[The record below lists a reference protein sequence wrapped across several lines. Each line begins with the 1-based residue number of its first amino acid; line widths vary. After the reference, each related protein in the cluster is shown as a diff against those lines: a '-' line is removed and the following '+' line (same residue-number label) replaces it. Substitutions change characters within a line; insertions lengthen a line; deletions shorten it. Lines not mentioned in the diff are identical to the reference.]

1 MKMICVGRNYRAH
14 AAELGNE
21 VPSEPLFFLK
31 PDSALLL
38 HRHPFYIPDF
48 TQSVH
53 YEAEVVVR
61 ISRLGKA
68 IAPAHAL
75 RYCDAVTLGIDFTAR
90 DVQDRCKAAGNPW
103 EPAKAFDGSAVVSRE
118 WIPIVELPGGLS
130 DLHFSLEKNGKVVQR
145 GHTADWIFSIE
156 QVIAHVSRYMTLKVG
171 DLIFTGTPAGVGPV
185 QEGDVLSGYIG
196 ERRMFEV
203 HVA

>member
-1 MKMICVGRNYRAH
+1 MKMICIGRNYRAH
-14 AAELGNE
+14 AAELGND
-21 VPSEPLFFLK
+21 VPAEPLFFLK

-53 YEAEVVVR
+53 YEVEVVVR

-68 IAPAHAL
+68 IAPEHAH
-75 RYCDAVTLGIDFTAR
+75 RYYDAVTLGIDFTAR
-90 DVQDRCKAAGNPW
+90 DVQDRCKATGSPW

-118 WIPIVELPGGLS
+118 WLAPEGLQ
-130 DLHFSLEKNGKVVQR
+130 DLHFHLLQNGKVVQQ
-145 GHTADWIFSIE
+145 GHTADQIFPIDD
-156 QVIAHVSRYMTLKVG
+156 VIAFVSRYMTLKVG

-185 QEGDVLSGYIG
+185 QVGDVLEGFIG